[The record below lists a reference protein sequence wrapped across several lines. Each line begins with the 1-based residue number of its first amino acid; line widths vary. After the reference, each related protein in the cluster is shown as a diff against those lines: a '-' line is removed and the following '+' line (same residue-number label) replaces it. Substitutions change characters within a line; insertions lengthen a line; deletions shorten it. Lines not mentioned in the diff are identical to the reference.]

1 MLLTLSLSACGRAG
15 DGDGD
20 GVTRVQS
27 AVITGTAPVLTVST
41 GTTIY
46 VAQAAPVV
54 VDPTLSLTISDAS
67 DLNGVQVS
75 ISTGYVSTQ
84 DVLSFT
90 AQGGVT
96 GTFATATGILTLSGQ
111 APVTTYQTVLRSVT
125 YNNTAGAAP
134 NTQARQV
141 TFSIGA
147 SSLFYPGTGHY
158 YEFVNTN
165 LNWAAAKTAAAARTY
180 YGLQGYL
187 ATVTSAG
194 ENTFINGK
202 LAATGW
208 IGASDSAAEG
218 SWRWVT
224 GPEGLAN
231 AGVGTL
237 FWTGAAGGTVAPGA
251 YAGWNGGE
259 PNNSGGAENWAQFYV
274 GGFWNDLPASST
286 LGSVVE
292 YGGLASDP
300 TLSLSGTKNLTVS
313 LVPTFTITASAG
325 ANGAIAPAG
334 ASTVI
339 QGQSQAFTITPSPS
353 FTIASVLVDGVSAGA
368 VATYTFSNVTASH
381 TISATFSAP
390 LITVSAGN
398 NQTALTGAAF
408 GSTLAVLVTNAGG
421 TPLSGTTVL
430 FAAPGSGASATVA
443 ASAVTNAS
451 GIASLTATA
460 NATAGAYAVTATV
473 SGTSASTSFSL
484 RNLGAP
490 SSITVVSGSGQ
501 SAAILGTFATTLTAL
516 VKDVTGFALPNVVVT
531 FASPTSGA
539 SAGLSATTVTT
550 NAAGQVSV
558 IATANTVA
566 GAYSV
571 NATAPGV
578 GTPAV
583 YALTNLAGAASL
595 VTLVSG
601 SPQTATVGVGFGAPI
616 VVRVTDASLNP
627 ILGATVT
634 FGAPAAGS
642 ASATLGSPMAV
653 TNASGLA
660 QTTATANTFAGSYA
674 VSASIPA
681 GSSVSATLTNL
692 AGAPG
697 SIAVS
702 SGSGQIALIGAAFSL
717 PLAARV
723 VDGNGNPVSGA
734 TVTFLAPTSGASA
747 TLGAA
752 TATTNISGV
761 ANVTATANATAG
773 NYTVSASVGGVVTT
787 AAFALTNQAP
797 ITLSPASAAVAPR
810 GSVTF
815 SAAGG
820 STAGYV
826 FTMQSAP
833 SGGSIDPTTGV
844 YTAGATPQVT
854 DVVTVT
860 DNQAHIAHA
869 NITVGPALSLS
880 STPTQVAPR
889 GSATFTTAG
898 GSGTGLIFVIS
909 TNRSGGT
916 IDAGGHYV
924 AGQNDS
930 VTDTIT
936 VTDSVGNSATAN
948 IVVGAGVS
956 LTASAT
962 LTPPRGTLTFSAS
975 GGSGAGFIF
984 AISANAS
991 GGTINSGSG
1000 VYVAGV
1006 AAGVTDVVTVT
1017 DGLGNVAAAN
1027 VTVGPGVTVTPPAP
1041 SIAPRGTITLSA
1053 SGGSGTG
1060 YTFAIV
1066 TNGSGGAISL
1076 LSGVYV
1082 AGSVPASTDLV
1093 TVTDSLGNTGTA
1105 SISVGGGVAVSPSSL
1120 TTPPRGSQ
1128 AFTATG
1134 GSGSG
1139 YVFTLTSHPSGGTVD
1154 ATTGAYTA
1162 GAIGSATDV
1171 LSVADPL
1178 GNHSTVTITVGPGLA
1193 VTPATFAV
1201 APLGQQT
1208 LAVSGGTGSGYNFAL
1223 SSNLSGGSIDPLTGL
1238 YAAGG
1243 IGNVADVVT
1252 VLDALGN
1259 TATSTITVT
1268 AALVATAGTVAAAPR
1283 ASLTIAV
1290 SGGAPA
1296 YVFSISS
1303 NGSGGSIDP
1312 ATGAYTA
1319 GSNPD
1324 STDVV
1329 LIADHNGAVTNVVVN
1344 VGRGVAISPAQP
1356 ATTPL
1361 GSIAFGATNG
1371 SGTGYLFLL
1380 ADNQSGGS
1388 INSATGAYTAGAKG
1402 GVADLVT
1409 VTDSLG
1415 NSASVS
1421 IAVGG
1426 HLVLGPAGATVA
1438 PREKLTLVA
1447 FAGSGSG
1454 YVYAFSDN
1462 QSGGSI
1468 DPASG
1473 VYTAGLLPN
1482 VTDVLTVTDSLAATA
1497 TISVTVGPGLT
1508 VLPPSAST
1516 APLGTIQLTS
1526 AGGSG
1531 TGYLFALST
1540 NGSKGGVSASGLY
1553 TAGPTG
1559 STTDV
1564 VTVTDSL
1571 GNSDTVTVTV
1581 GPAITLT
1588 ASANLVPPR
1597 GTTTFIAVGGVGGGY
1612 TFTLQTN
1619 GSGGNIV
1626 ATTGVYTAGNTGSSA
1641 DVIEAT
1647 DPFGNSARLTIQVG
1661 PDVSITPAVLAAPP
1675 GGMLTLL
1682 AVGGSGTG
1690 YLYTFTA
1697 NASGATLDAT
1707 TGLYTA
1713 GSTTDVLDGVE
1724 VTDSLGN
1731 TASATIAVGNALAV
1745 NPAAPTVAPRGRVAF
1760 TAAGGSGTGFTFA
1773 LTTNSSGATI
1783 GASTGSY
1790 AAGSTGNVQ
1799 DVVTVTD
1806 SLHNSAHV
1814 TISVGD
1820 GLHLTP
1826 AVVDTAPLA
1835 QMTFTVSGGSGT
1847 GYSFALTANTS
1858 HGTID
1863 ANSGA
1868 YAVGA
1873 LGGGTDAVTVTDS
1886 LGNTATAQ
1894 VHVGGALT
1902 ATVATTISPPRGTL
1916 TPTVSGGA
1924 APLMY
1929 ALTTNGSGGSINAT
1943 TGVYTAGALGNT
1955 SDVITVRD
1963 ANGATVTVTV
1973 QVGSGLTI
1981 APVAGPVQTAQQKAL
1996 VASGGSG
2003 SGFVWSVVSS
2013 GSGGTVVAA
2022 TGAYT
2027 AGPHAGTD
2035 VIRVTDSLG
2044 NTAQISI
2051 PVVLASSASAPSS
2064 GGCGCQ
2070 LTSGFGSATGTLA
2083 VTILLALGLLL
2094 ATRRRRASDR
2104 TRPAPRSAR

>member
-1 MLLTLSLSACGRAG
+1 MADFGAAVLLALSVSACGRAG
-15 DGDGD
+15 EGTGA
-20 GVTRVQS
+20 GVIKVQS
-27 AVITGTAPVLTVST
+27 AVVTGTAPVLTVST

-54 VDPTLSLTISDAS
+54 VDPALSLTISDAS
-67 DLNGVQVS
+67 DLTGVQVS
-75 ISTGYVSTQ
+75 ISTGYVNGQ
-84 DVLSFT
+84 DNLSFT
-90 AQGGVT
+90 PQGGVT
-96 GTFATATGILTLSGQ
+96 GTFVTATGILTLSGQ
-111 APVTTYQTVLRSVT
+111 APVTTYQTALRSVT

-147 SSLFYPGTGHY
+147 SSLFYPATGHY

-165 LNWAAAKTAAAARTY
+165 LNWAAARTAAAARTY

-194 ENTFINGK
+194 EDTFINGK

-208 IGASDSAAEG
+208 IGASDAAVEG
-218 SWRWVT
+218 TWRWVT
-224 GPEGLAN
+224 GPEGLTN
-231 AGVGTL
+231 AGAGSQ
-237 FWTGAAGGTVAPGA
+237 FWTGLANGTVFPGA
-251 YAGWNGGE
+251 YASWNPGE

-274 GGFWNDLPASST
+274 GGLWNDLPATST

-292 YGGLASDP
+292 YGGMPGDP
-300 TLSLSGTKNLTVS
+300 TLQLSGTKNLTVS

-325 ANGAIAPAG
+325 ANGAIAPTG
-334 ASTVI
+334 VGTVI
-339 QGQSQAFTITPSPS
+339 QGQTQAYTITPSTGY
-353 FTIASVLVDGVSAGA
+353 TIAGVVVDGVSVGA
-368 VATYTFSNVTASH
+368 VATYTFSNVVANH
-381 TISATFSAP
+381 TIAATFAAP
-390 LITVSAGN
+390 LVVVSAGN

-408 GSTLAVLVTNAGG
+408 GSVLAVLVTNGAG
-421 TPLSGTTVL
+421 TPVTATTVL
-430 FAAPGSGASATVA
+430 FAAPGAGASAAVA
-443 ASAVTNAS
+443 TSAITNAS
-451 GIASLTATA
+451 GIASVTATA
-460 NATAGAYAVTATV
+460 NSTPGAYAVTATV
-473 SGTSASTSFSL
+473 SGTSSSTSFNL

-501 SAAILGTFATTLTAL
+501 SAALLGTYATTLTAL
-516 VKDVTGFALPNVVVT
+516 VSDATGFPLPNVVVT
-531 FASPTSGA
+531 FVPPASGA

-550 NAAGQVSV
+550 GSSGQASV
-558 IATANTVA
+558 TATANTVA
-566 GAYSV
+566 GSYTV

-578 GTPAV
+578 ATPAG

-601 SPQTATVGVGFGAPI
+601 SPQNATVGLGFGAPI

-634 FGAPAAGS
+634 FGAPATGS

-681 GSSVSATLTNL
+681 GSSVSAMLTNV

-697 SIAVS
+697 AIAVS
-702 SGSGQIALIGAAFSL
+702 SGSGQIALIGAAFTL

-723 VDGNGNPVSGA
+723 VDGNGNPVNGA

-752 TATTNISGV
+752 TATTNASGV
-761 ANVTATANATAG
+761 ASVTSTANATAG
-773 NYTVSASVGGVVTT
+773 NYTVSASVSGVVMKASFT
-787 AAFALTNQAP
+787 LTNQAP

-820 STAGYV
+820 SAAGYV
-826 FTMQSAP
+826 FSMQSAP

-844 YTAGATPQVT
+844 YTAGATPRVT

-860 DNQAHIAHA
+860 DNQAHTAHA
-869 NITVGPALSLS
+869 NITVGAALSLS
-880 STPTQVAPR
+880 SAPAQVAPR
-889 GSATFTTAG
+889 GSATFTTVG
-898 GSGTGLIFVIS
+898 GSGSGLIFAIS
-909 TNRSGGT
+909 TNHSGGA
-916 IDAGGHYV
+916 IDAGGHYI
-924 AGQNDS
+924 AGQNDN
-930 VTDTIT
+930 VTDIVT

-984 AISANAS
+984 AIGANAS
-991 GGTINSGSG
+991 GGTINSASG
-1000 VYVAGV
+1000 VYLAG
-1006 AAGVTDVVTVT
+1006 ATASVTDVVTVT
-1017 DGLGNVAAAN
+1017 DSLGNVAAAN
-1027 VTVGPGVTVTPPAP
+1027 VTIGAGVTVTPPAP

-1060 YTFAIV
+1060 YTFAILSNV
-1066 TNGSGGAISL
+1066 SGGTISL
-1076 LSGVYV
+1076 LAGVYV
-1082 AGSVPASTDLV
+1082 AGSIASSTDLV
-1093 TVTDSLGNTGTA
+1093 TVTDSLGNLGTA
-1105 SISVGGGVAVSPSSL
+1105 SISVGGGIAVSPSSL

-1134 GSGSG
+1134 GSGAG
-1139 YVFTLTSHPSGGTVD
+1139 DVFTLTSHPSGGTVD
-1154 ATTGAYTA
+1154 ATTGAYAA

-1171 LSVADPL
+1171 LSVVDPL
-1178 GNHSTVTITVGPGLA
+1178 GNHGTVTITVGPGLA
-1193 VTPATFAV
+1193 VTPAAFAV

-1223 SSNLSGGSIDPLTGL
+1223 SSNLSGGGIDPLTGL
-1238 YAAGG
+1238 YTAGG

-1259 TATSTITVT
+1259 TATATITVT
-1268 AALVATAGTVAAAPR
+1268 AALVATAGTVSAPPR

-1319 GSNPD
+1319 GSNPN
-1324 STDVV
+1324 STDVI

-1371 SGTGYLFLL
+1371 SGTGYIFVL

-1388 INSATGAYTAGAKG
+1388 IDPASGAYTAGAKG
-1402 GVADLVT
+1402 AVADLVT

-1426 HLVLGPAGATVA
+1426 HLVLGPAGATVS
-1438 PREKLTLVA
+1438 PRGKLTLFA
-1447 FAGSGSG
+1447 FAGSGMG

-1497 TISVTVGPGLT
+1497 TVSVAVGPGLT

-1540 NGSKGGVSASGLY
+1540 NGSTGAVNPSGLY
-1553 TAGPTG
+1553 AAGPTG
-1559 STTDV
+1559 NTTDV

-1571 GNSDTVTVTV
+1571 GNTDTVTVTV
-1581 GPAITLT
+1581 GPGITLT
-1588 ASANLVPPR
+1588 ASASLVPPR
-1597 GTTTFIAVGGVGGGY
+1597 GTATFVAVGGVGGGY
-1612 TFTLQTN
+1612 TFTLHTN

-1626 ATTGVYTAGNTGSSA
+1626 ATTGAYTAGNSGSSA
-1641 DVIEAT
+1641 DLIEAI
-1647 DPFGNSARLTIQVG
+1647 DPFGNSATLTIHVG
-1661 PDVSITPAVLAAPP
+1661 PDVSITPAALAAPP
-1675 GGMLTLL
+1675 GGTLTLS

-1690 YLYTFTA
+1690 YRYTFTA
-1697 NASGATLDAT
+1697 NASGGTLDAT

-1724 VTDSLGN
+1724 ATDSLGN
-1731 TASATIAVGNALAV
+1731 TAGATIAVG
-1745 NPAAPTVAPRGRVAF
+1745 
-1760 TAAGGSGTGFTFA
+1760 
-1773 LTTNSSGATI
+1773 
-1783 GASTGSY
+1783 
-1790 AAGSTGNVQ
+1790 
-1799 DVVTVTD
+1799 
-1806 SLHNSAHV
+1806 
-1814 TISVGD
+1814 
-1820 GLHLTP
+1820 
-1826 AVVDTAPLA
+1826 
-1835 QMTFTVSGGSGT
+1835 
-1847 GYSFALTANTS
+1847 
-1858 HGTID
+1858 
-1863 ANSGA
+1863 
-1868 YAVGA
+1868 
-1873 LGGGTDAVTVTDS
+1873 
-1886 LGNTATAQ
+1886 
-1894 VHVGGALT
+1894 GALT
-1902 ATVATTISPPRGTL
+1902 
-1916 TPTVSGGA
+1916 
-1924 APLMY
+1924 
-1929 ALTTNGSGGSINAT
+1929 
-1943 TGVYTAGALGNT
+1943 
-1955 SDVITVRD
+1955 
-1963 ANGATVTVTV
+1963 
-1973 QVGSGLTI
+1973 
-1981 APVAGPVQTAQQKAL
+1981 
-1996 VASGGSG
+1996 
-2003 SGFVWSVVSS
+2003 
-2013 GSGGTVVAA
+2013 
-2022 TGAYT
+2022 
-2027 AGPHAGTD
+2027 
-2035 VIRVTDSLG
+2035 
-2044 NTAQISI
+2044 
-2051 PVVLASSASAPSS
+2051 
-2064 GGCGCQ
+2064 
-2070 LTSGFGSATGTLA
+2070 
-2083 VTILLALGLLL
+2083 
-2094 ATRRRRASDR
+2094 
-2104 TRPAPRSAR
+2104 

>member
-1 MLLTLSLSACGRAG
+1 MGWGVALLLAVSLAACGRAG
-15 DGDGD
+15 DGSGD
-20 GVTRVQS
+20 GVIQVKS
-27 AVITGTAPVLTVST
+27 AVVTGTAPVLTVSA
-41 GTTIY
+41 GATIY
-46 VAQAAPVV
+46 VAQSAPVV

-67 DLNGVQVS
+67 EITGVQVS
-75 ISTGYVSTQ
+75 ISTGYVNGQ
-84 DVLSFT
+84 DNLSFT

-96 GTFATATGILTLSGQ
+96 GSFVAATGILTLSGQ
-111 APVTTYQTVLRSVT
+111 AAVTIYQTVLRSVT

-158 YEFVNTN
+158 YEFVNSN
-165 LNWAAAKTAAAARTY
+165 LSWTAAKPVAAARTY

-194 ENTFINGK
+194 EDTFINGK

-208 IGASDSAAEG
+208 IGASDAAVEG
-218 SWRWVT
+218 TWRWVT

-231 AGVGTL
+231 AGAGTQ
-237 FWTGAAGGTVAPGA
+237 FWTGLSNGSAFGGA
-251 YAGWNGGE
+251 YANWNPGE

-274 GGFWNDLPASST
+274 GGLWNDLPATST

-292 YGGLASDP
+292 YGGMAGDP
-300 TLSLSGTKNLTVS
+300 VLQLSGTKNLTVS

-334 ASTVI
+334 VSTVI
-339 QGQSQAFTITPSPS
+339 QGQSQAFTITPSTS
-353 FTIASVLVDGVSAGA
+353 FAIASVLVDGVSVGA
-368 VATYTFSNVTASH
+368 VATFTFSNVTASH

-390 LITVSAGN
+390 LIVVSAGN
-398 NQTALTGAAF
+398 NQTALTGAMF
-408 GSTLAVLVTNAGG
+408 GSGLAVLVTNAGG
-421 TPLSGTTVL
+421 TPLSGATVL
-430 FAAPGSGASATVA
+430 FAAPGSGASATLA
-443 ASAVTNAS
+443 ASATTNAS

-501 SAAILGTFATTLTAL
+501 SAALLGTFATLTAV
-516 VKDVTGFALPNVVVT
+516 VKDGTGFPLPNVVVT
-531 FASPTSGA
+531 FAPPTSGA
-539 SAGLSATTVTT
+539 SAGVSATTVTT
-550 NAAGQVSV
+550 NASGQASV
-558 IATANTVA
+558 TATANTVA
-566 GAYSV
+566 GSYSV
-571 NATAPGV
+571 SATAPSV
-578 GTPAV
+578 ATPAAF
-583 YALTNLAGAASL
+583 ALTNLAGAASL

-601 SPQTATVGVGFGAPI
+601 SPQSATVGAVFGAPI

-627 ILGATVT
+627 IVGATVT

-653 TNASGLA
+653 TDASGLA
-660 QTTATANTFAGSYA
+660 QTAATANTIAGSYA

-681 GSSVSATLTNL
+681 GASVAAMLTNV

-702 SGSGQIALIGAAFSL
+702 SGNGQIALVGAAFAA

-723 VDGNGNPVSGA
+723 VDGNGNPVNGA

-747 TLGAA
+747 ALGGA
-752 TATTNISGV
+752 TATTNASGV
-761 ANVTATANATAG
+761 ASVTATANATAG
-773 NYTVSASVGGVVTT
+773 NYTVTASAVGVALK

-815 SAAGG
+815 TAAGG

-854 DVVTVT
+854 DVITVT
-860 DNQAHIAHA
+860 DNQAHTAHA
-869 NITVGPALSLS
+869 NITVGAALSLS
-880 STPTQVAPR
+880 SAPTQVAPR

-898 GSGTGLIFVIS
+898 GSGIGLIFAIS

-930 VTDTIT
+930 VTDIIT
-936 VTDSVGNSATAN
+936 VTDSVGNSATAS
-948 IVVGAGVS
+948 IVVGAGVA
-956 LTASAT
+956 LTANAT
-962 LTPPRGTLTFSAS
+962 QTPPRGTLTFSAS
-975 GGSGAGFIF
+975 GGSGAGFVF
-984 AISANAS
+984 AIGANAS
-991 GGTINSGSG
+991 GGTINSVSG
-1000 VYVAGV
+1000 VYVAG
-1006 AAGVTDVVTVT
+1006 AAPGVTDVVTVT

-1027 VTVGPGVTVTPPAP
+1027 VTVGVGVTVAPPAP

-1060 YTFAIV
+1060 YTFAILG
-1066 TNGSGGAISL
+1066 NASGGTIGL
-1076 LSGVYV
+1076 LTGVYV
-1082 AGSVPASTDLV
+1082 AGSIASSTDLV
-1093 TVTDSLGNTGTA
+1093 TVTDSLGNSGTVN
-1105 SISVGGGVAVSPSSL
+1105 ISVGGGVAVSPSSL

-1134 GSGSG
+1134 GSGAG

-1154 ATTGAYTA
+1154 AATGAYTA

-1171 LSVADPL
+1171 LSVVDPL

-1193 VTPATFAV
+1193 VTPAAV
-1201 APLGQQT
+1201 TLAPLGQQT

-1223 SSNLSGGSIDPLTGL
+1223 SSNLSGGSIDPLTGV

-1243 IGNVADVVT
+1243 IGNVVDVVT

-1259 TATSTITVT
+1259 TATATITVT
-1268 AALVATAGTVAAAPR
+1268 AALVAAAGTLSAAPR

-1296 YVFSISS
+1296 YVFSISG

-1324 STDVV
+1324 STDVI

-1356 ATTPL
+1356 ATAPL
-1361 GSIAFGATNG
+1361 GAIAFGATDG
-1371 SGTGYLFLL
+1371 SGTGYVFVL

-1388 INSATGAYTAGAKG
+1388 INPASGAYAAGAKG
-1402 GVADLVT
+1402 GVVDLVT

-1447 FAGSGSG
+1447 FAGSGTG
-1454 YVYAFSDN
+1454 YVYSFADN
-1462 QSGGSI
+1462 QSGGSV

-1473 VYTAGLLPN
+1473 VYTAGLVPN
-1482 VTDVLTVTDSLAATA
+1482 VTDVLSVTDSLGATA
-1497 TISVTVGPGLT
+1497 TVSVAIGPGLT

-1531 TGYLFALST
+1531 TGYRFALTTNAST
-1540 NGSKGGVSASGLY
+1540 GGVNASGLY

-1571 GNSDTVTVTV
+1571 GNTDTVTVTV
-1581 GPAITLT
+1581 GPGITLT
-1588 ASANLVPPR
+1588 ASTSLVPPR
-1597 GTTTFIAVGGVGGGY
+1597 GAATFLAVGGVGGGY
-1612 TFTLQTN
+1612 TFTLHTN

-1626 ATTGVYTAGNTGSSA
+1626 ATTGVYTAGDTGSSA

-1647 DPFGNSARLTIQVG
+1647 DPFGNTATLTIHVG
-1661 PDVSITPAVLAAPP
+1661 PGVSITPAALAAPP
-1675 GGMLTLL
+1675 GGTLTLV

-1690 YLYTFTA
+1690 YRYTFTA
-1697 NASGATLDAT
+1697 NASGGTLDAT

-1713 GSTTDVLDGVE
+1713 GSITDVVDGVLA
-1724 VTDSLGN
+1724 TDSLGN
-1731 TASATIAVGNALAV
+1731 TASASIAVGGALTM
-1745 NPAAPTVAPRGRVAF
+1745 NPAAPTVAPRGQVVF
-1760 TAAGGSGTGFTFA
+1760 TAAGGSGTGFTFV
-1773 LTTNSSGATI
+1773 LTTNASGATI

-1790 AAGSTGNVQ
+1790 TAGSAGNVQ

-1806 SLHNSAHV
+1806 TLHNSAHA
-1814 TISVGD
+1814 TITVGD
-1820 GLHLTP
+1820 GLHLMP
-1826 AVVDTAPLA
+1826 AVVDAAPLA
-1835 QMTFTVSGGSGT
+1835 QMTFTVSGGSGA
-1847 GYSFALTANTS
+1847 GYTFALTANAS
-1858 HGTID
+1858 HGTI
-1863 ANSGA
+1863 APNTGA
-1868 YAVGA
+1868 YSVGA
-1873 LGGGTDAVTVTDS
+1873 LGGGTDVVTVTDS

-1894 VHVGGALT
+1894 VHVAAALS
-1902 ATVATTISPPRGTL
+1902 ATVATTTSPPGGSL
-1916 TPTVSGGA
+1916 AIAVSGGA

-1929 ALTTNGSGGSINAT
+1929 ALTTNGSGGSINAA
-1943 TGVYTAGALGNT
+1943 TGVYTAGSAGNT
-1955 SDVITVRD
+1955 TDVITVTD
-1963 ANGATVTVTV
+1963 ANGATVTITV
-1973 QVGSGLTI
+1973 QVGPGVTI
-1981 APVAGPVQTAQQKAL
+1981 APVAGTVKTGQNIAL
-1996 VASGGSG
+1996 AASGGSG
-2003 SGFVWSVVSS
+2003 TGFVWTVVSS
-2013 GSGGTVVAA
+2013 GSGGTVVAG

-2027 AGPHAGTD
+2027 AGSHAGTD

-2044 NTAQISI
+2044 NTASISI
-2051 PVVLASSASAPSS
+2051 PVALAGMPPTPGG
-2064 GGCGCQ
+2064 GGCGCE

-2094 ATRRRRASDR
+2094 ATRRRR
-2104 TRPAPRSAR
+2104 PSAARRR

>member
-1 MLLTLSLSACGRAG
+1 MLLAASLSACGRAG
-15 DGDGD
+15 DGAGD
-20 GVTRVQS
+20 AVIKVQS
-27 AVITGTAPVLTVST
+27 AVVTGTAPVLTVS
-41 GTTIY
+41 GGATIY
-46 VAQAAPVV
+46 VAQSAPVV
-54 VDPTLSLTISDAS
+54 VDPSLSLTISDAS
-67 DLNGVQVS
+67 DITGVQVS
-75 ISTGYVSTQ
+75 ISTGYVNGQ
-84 DVLSFT
+84 DNLSFT

-96 GTFATATGILTLSGQ
+96 GAFVAATGILTLSGQ
-111 APVTTYQTVLRSVT
+111 AAVTVYQTVLRSVT

-165 LNWAAAKTAAAARTY
+165 VNWAAAKTAAAMRTY

-194 ENTFINGK
+194 ENSFINSK

-208 IGASDSAAEG
+208 IGASDQAVEG
-218 SWRWVT
+218 TWRWVT
-224 GPEGLAN
+224 GPEGLLSGG
-231 AGVGTL
+231 AGL
-237 FWTGAAGGTVAPGA
+237 QFWTGTSSGSAFGGA
-251 YAGWNGGE
+251 YANWNGGE
-259 PNNSGGAENWAQFYV
+259 PNNSGGAENWAQFFV
-274 GGFWNDLPASST
+274 GGLWNDLPATST

-292 YGGLASDP
+292 YGGLAGDP
-300 TLSLSGTKNLTVS
+300 VLQLSGTKNLTVS

-334 ASTVI
+334 VSTVI
-339 QGQSQAFTITPSPS
+339 QGQSQAFTITPSTS
-353 FTIASVLVDGVSAGA
+353 FSIASVLVDGVSVGA
-368 VATYTFSNVTASH
+368 VATYTFSNVTANH

-390 LITVSAGN
+390 LITVSGGN

-408 GSTLAVLVTNAGG
+408 GSALAVLVTNAAG
-421 TPLSGTTVL
+421 TPLSGATVL
-430 FAAPGSGASATVA
+430 FAAPGSAASATVA
-443 ASAVTNAS
+443 ASAITNAS

-501 SAAILGTFATTLTAL
+501 SAALLGTFATTLTAL
-516 VKDVTGFALPNVVVT
+516 VSDASSFPLPNIVVT
-531 FASPTSGA
+531 FTPPASGA

-550 NAAGQVSV
+550 NAAGQASV
-558 IATANTVA
+558 TATANTVA
-566 GAYSV
+566 GSYSL

-578 GTPAV
+578 ATPAA
-583 YALTNLAGAASL
+583 YALTNLAGPASL

-601 SPQTATVGVGFGAPI
+601 SPQTATVGAGFGAPI

-634 FGAPAAGS
+634 FAAPAAGS
-642 ASATLGSPMAV
+642 ASATLGSPTAV
-653 TNASGLA
+653 SSASGLA
-660 QTTATANTFAGSYA
+660 QTTATANTIAGSYA

-681 GSSVSATLTNL
+681 GSSVSAMLINV

-702 SGSGQIALIGAAFSL
+702 SGSGQIALIGAAFA

-723 VDGNGNPVSGA
+723 VDANGNPVNGA
-734 TVTFLAPTSGASA
+734 TVTFLAPASGASA

-752 TATTNISGV
+752 TATTNASGV
-761 ANVTATANATAG
+761 ATVGATATVTAG
-773 NYTVSASVGGVVTT
+773 NYTVSASVTGVV
-787 AAFALTNQAP
+787 AKASFALTNQAP
-797 ITLSPASAAVAPR
+797 LTLNPTSAAVAPH

-815 SAAGG
+815 IAAGG

-826 FTMQSAP
+826 FAMQSAP

-854 DVVTVT
+854 DVITVT
-860 DNQAHIAHA
+860 DNQAHTAHA
-869 NITVGPALSLS
+869 NITVGAALSLS
-880 STPTQVAPR
+880 SSPTHVAPR
-889 GSATFTTAG
+889 GSAAFTTIG
-898 GSGTGLIFVIS
+898 GSGTGLIFAIS
-909 TNRSGGT
+909 SNRSGGT
-916 IDAGGHYV
+916 IDASGHYV

-930 VTDTIT
+930 VTDTVT
-936 VTDSVGNSATAN
+936 VTDSLGNSATAN
-948 IVVGAGVS
+948 IAVDAGVT
-956 LTASAT
+956 LTVSAT
-962 LTPPRGTLTFSAS
+962 QTPPRGTLTFSAS
-975 GGSGAGFIF
+975 GGSGAGFVF
-984 AISANAS
+984 ALGANAS

-1000 VYVAGV
+1000 VYVAG
-1006 AAGVTDVVTVT
+1006 AAFGVTDVVTVT
-1017 DGLGNVAAAN
+1017 DSLGNVAAAN
-1027 VTVGPGVTVTPPAP
+1027 VTVGAGVTVTPPAP
-1041 SIAPRGTITLSA
+1041 SVAPRGTLTLSA

-1060 YTFAIV
+1060 YTFAILTGV
-1066 TNGSGGAISL
+1066 SGGTISL
-1076 LSGVYV
+1076 LTGVYV
-1082 AGSVPASTDLV
+1082 AGSIASSTDLV
-1093 TVTDSLGNTGTA
+1093 SVTDSLGNSGTA

-1120 TTPPRGSQ
+1120 TMPPRGSQ
-1128 AFTATG
+1128 AFTASG
-1134 GSGSG
+1134 GNGSG

-1154 ATTGAYTA
+1154 AATGAYTA

-1171 LSVADPL
+1171 LSVVDPL

-1193 VTPATFAV
+1193 VTPATATI

-1208 LAVSGGTGSGYNFAL
+1208 LSVSGGTGSGYNFAL
-1223 SSNLSGGSIDPLTGL
+1223 SFNPSGGSIDPLTGL
-1238 YAAGG
+1238 YTAGG

-1259 TATSTITVT
+1259 TATATMTVT
-1268 AALVATAGTVAAAPR
+1268 AALVATAGTVSAAPR

-1356 ATTPL
+1356 AAAPL
-1361 GSIAFGATNG
+1361 GSIAFGATDG
-1371 SGTGYLFLL
+1371 SGTGYAFVL

-1388 INSATGAYTAGAKG
+1388 INGASGGYTAGAKG

-1447 FAGSGSG
+1447 FAGSGTG
-1454 YVYAFSDN
+1454 YVYTFSDN
-1462 QSGGSI
+1462 QSGGRV

-1473 VYTAGLLPN
+1473 VYVAGVLPN
-1482 VTDVLTVTDSLAATA
+1482 VADVLTATDSLGATA
-1497 TISVTVGPGLT
+1497 TVSVAVGPGLT

-1516 APLGTIQLTS
+1516 PPLGTVQLTS

-1531 TGYLFALST
+1531 TGYRFAMTT
-1540 NGSKGGVSASGLY
+1540 NGSTGGVSASGLY
-1553 TAGPTG
+1553 TAGPSG
-1559 STTDV
+1559 GTTDV

-1571 GNSDTVTVTV
+1571 GNTDTVTVSV
-1581 GPAITLT
+1581 GPGVTLT
-1588 ASANLVPPR
+1588 AAASLVPPR
-1597 GTTTFIAVGGVGGGY
+1597 GTTTFVAVGGVGGGY
-1612 TFTLQTN
+1612 TFTLHTN

-1626 ATTGVYTAGNTGSSA
+1626 ATTGVYTAGDTGSSA

-1647 DPFGNSARLTIQVG
+1647 DPFGNSAILTIHVG
-1661 PDVSITPAVLAAPP
+1661 PGVSITPAVLAAPP
-1675 GGMLTLL
+1675 GGTLTLV

-1690 YLYTFTA
+1690 YHYTFTA
-1697 NASGATLDAT
+1697 NASGGTLDAT
-1707 TGLYTA
+1707 TGVYTA
-1713 GSTTDVLDGVE
+1713 GSTTDVTDGVE
-1724 VTDSLGN
+1724 ATDSLGN
-1731 TASATIAVGNALAV
+1731 TASAAIAVGGALVV
-1745 NPAAPTVAPRGRVAF
+1745 NPAAPTVAPRGQVVF
-1760 TAAGGSGTGFTFA
+1760 TAAGGSGTGFTFV
-1773 LTTNSSGATI
+1773 LTTNASGATI

-1790 AAGSTGNVQ
+1790 TAGSMGNVQ

-1806 SLHNSAHV
+1806 TLGNAAHV

-1820 GLHLTP
+1820 GLHVTP
-1826 AVVDTAPLA
+1826 SVVNTAPLA
-1835 QMTFTVSGGSGT
+1835 QMTFMVRGGSGV
-1847 GYSFALTANTS
+1847 GYTFALTANTS

-1863 ANSGA
+1863 PNTGA
-1868 YAVGA
+1868 YTVGA
-1873 LGGGTDAVTVTDS
+1873 VGGGTDVVTVTDS
-1886 LGNTATAQ
+1886 LGNAATAQ
-1894 VHVGGALT
+1894 IHVAGALT
-1902 ATVATTISPPRGTL
+1902 AAVATTTSPPRGSL
-1916 TPTVSGGA
+1916 IIAVSGGA
-1924 APLMY
+1924 APLTY
-1929 ALTTNGSGGSINAT
+1929 ALPTSGSGGSINAA
-1943 TGVYTAGALGNT
+1943 TGAYTAGALGST
-1955 SDVITVRD
+1955 TDVITVRD
-1963 ANGATVTVTV
+1963 ANGATVTITV
-1973 QVGSGLTI
+1973 HVGPGVVI
-1981 APVAGPVQTAQQKAL
+1981 APVAGPVQTAQL
-1996 VASGGSG
+1996 ETLTASGGSG
-2003 SGFVWSVVSS
+2003 TGFGWTVVSS
-2013 GSGGTVVAA
+2013 GSGGTIVAA

-2027 AGPHAGTD
+2027 AGAHAGTD
-2035 VIRVTDSLG
+2035 VIQVTDSLG
-2044 NTAQISI
+2044 NTAEVSLS
-2051 PVVLASSASAPSS
+2051 VALASAAHPPSS
-2064 GGCGCQ
+2064 SGCGCK
-2070 LTSGFGSATGTLA
+2070 LASEPGSATGTLA
-2083 VTILLALGLLL
+2083 VTMLLALGLML
-2094 ATRRRRASDR
+2094 AARRRRPSVTRRR
-2104 TRPAPRSAR
+2104 